1 MPCVVLLLP
10 SSTYRAS
17 DFLAAAKALGVEVIV
32 ASDHRSTLASI
43 MGDRSL
49 VIDPS
54 RPDEAARAIVE
65 LGSRVSIDAAVG
77 VDDTTVL
84 TANLANAQMGRA
96 HNGPEAILATR
107 DKARLRGAWDRA
119 GVPQPRWAQ
128 IGKGEDAGAI
138 GDTLGW
144 PCVVKP
150 AGLSASRG
158 VIRANDPDQ
167 ARHAARWAEAIA
179 TAEGMAPGTPLIIE
193 QFVAGPEVALEG
205 LLRHGKL
212 ETLAIFDKPDPMDGP
227 FFEETIYVTPSSLQG
242 DVQVAISGETHRAA
256 QALGLSEGPIHAEA
270 RISADGIRMLEIGA
284 RSIGGL
290 CSRSLSFGTGRSLE
304 QIILAHVLGLELD
317 DLGREVQASGVMMI
331 PIAHYGTLLGVGGQD
346 EARAVPGVVGLEIS
360 IAPGRLVTPLPEG
373 SRYLGFIF
381 AKSAS
386 ATEVIQ
392 ALRQAHACLDI
403 EIEIAT

>member
-1 MPCVVLLLP
+1 MLLLP
-10 SSTYRAS
+10 SSTYRAA

-32 ASDHRSTLASI
+32 ASDHHSTLDSI

-54 RPDEAARAIVE
+54 RPEEAARAIVE
-65 LGSRVSIDAAVG
+65 LASRVSIDAAMG

-84 TANLANAQMGRA
+84 TANLANAQMGRP
-96 HNGPEAILATR
+96 HNRPEAIMATR

-119 GVPQPRWAQ
+119 GISQPRWAQ
-128 IGKGEDAGAI
+128 IGAGQDPGAI

-167 ARHAARWAEAIA
+167 ARHAAQWAEAIA
-179 TAEGMAPGTPLIIE
+179 IAEGMAPGTPLIIE

-205 LLRHGKL
+205 LLRQDKL
-212 ETLAIFDKPDPMDGP
+212 ETLAIFDKPDPLDGP
-227 FFEETIYVTPSSLQG
+227 FFEETIYVTPSSLQA
-242 DVQVAISGETHRAA
+242 DVQATISRETERAA

-270 RISADGIRMLEIGA
+270 RIGADGIRMLEIGG

-290 CSRSLSFGTGRSLE
+290 CSRTLSFGTGRSLE
-304 QIILAHVLGLELD
+304 QVILAHALGLEFD
-317 DLGREVQASGVMMI
+317 DLDREAQASGVMMI
-331 PIAHYGTLLGVGGQD
+331 PIAEKGTLTGVGGQD
-346 EARAVPGVVGLEIS
+346 DARAVSGVVGLEIS

-381 AKSAS
+381 AKGSTPA
-386 ATEVIQ
+386 EVTH
-392 ALRQAHACLDI
+392 ALRQAHACL
-403 EIEIAT
+403 EIEIDSAH